1 MNEELLNYIWQNKLI
16 DLKKLLINF
25 SGEKVV
31 IIDAGTRNLD
41 SGPDFFNARIKIGNT
56 IWAGNVEVHVRSSD
70 WILHNH
76 QNDDAYDNIIL
87 HVVYQDDSPVYRK
100 KGEKI
105 PTIELKNR
113 FNPQILS
120 TYKSFLES
128 SNWIPCDQQIARIDS
143 FTQFAWLDSL
153 CIERLEL
160 KAKGISYDLKNTN
173 QDFLEILY
181 RQLGRSF
188 GFNTNADAFELLTK
202 SLPFSLLAK
211 HINRIDQLE
220 ALLYGQAGMLN
231 KSFRDIYPKTLAKE
245 YTFLAK
251 KYDLCPVESK
261 IWKYLR
267 MRPSNFPTIRI
278 SQFANLLQSTS
289 GLLTNILEHNRLN
302 DVKTLFNVHANS
314 YWRNHSNFDKVSKDK
329 STLLGKNSIDLI
341 LINTIIPFTFIY
353 GKVFKLNEIQDK
365 SLLWYE
371 QIKPEKNHITSKF
384 SSFGLKIENAKQS
397 QAVIQLK
404 KNYCDKKR
412 CLSCRFGHW
421 LISGNL

>member
-1 MNEELLNYIWQNKLI
+1 
-16 DLKKLLINF
+16 
-25 SGEKVV
+25 
-31 IIDAGTRNLD
+31 
-41 SGPDFFNARIKIGNT
+41 
-56 IWAGNVEVHVRSSD
+56 
-70 WILHNH
+70 
-76 QNDDAYDNIIL
+76 
-87 HVVYQDDSPVYRK
+87 
-100 KGEKI
+100 
-105 PTIELKNR
+105 
-113 FNPQILS
+113 
-120 TYKSFLES
+120 
-128 SNWIPCDQQIARIDS
+128 
-143 FTQFAWLDSL
+143 
-153 CIERLEL
+153 
-160 KAKGISYDLKNTN
+160 
-173 QDFLEILY
+173 
-181 RQLGRSF
+181 
-188 GFNTNADAFELLTK
+188 
-202 SLPFSLLAK
+202 
-211 HINRIDQLE
+211 
-220 ALLYGQAGMLN
+220 MLN

-289 GLLTNILEHNRLN
+289 GFLTNILEHNRLY
-302 DVKTLFNVHANS
+302 DVKALLKVRANS

-353 GKVFKLNEIQDK
+353 GKVFKLDEIQDK
-365 SLLWYE
+365 SLSWYE

-412 CLSCRFGHW
+412 CLSCRFGHR